1 MTEPSASPAIHPR
14 TARLVARVRAAQDAD
29 GRLALPEVA
38 AWDIFP
44 FEGEIL
50 VRRLEA
56 PVVPEP
62 PRHGEA
68 GDPCGTCAAGETRAI
83 WADEHWKLVPLD
95 EAPIPIVLL
104 EPMAH
109 VDFADLGDAQAAELG
124 VLTVRVERAL
134 TALGGVGRVHVMK
147 IGDGSSHL
155 HVWFFAR
162 PEGLLQL
169 RGSSLSDWSDC
180 LPPMPPDEWVAVQHE
195 LAVGLAQTG
204 GRALR

>member
-1 MTEPSASPAIHPR
+1 MAEVHAR
-14 TARLVARVRAAQDAD
+14 TRALLDRVAAAVDAD
-29 GRLALPEVA
+29 GRLALPDVA
-38 AWDIFP
+38 TWDIFP

-62 PRHGEA
+62 PRHGEG
-68 GDPCGTCAAGETRAI
+68 GDPCGTCAAGDTRAI

-109 VDFADLGDAQAAELG
+109 LDLADLDDAQAAELG

-134 TALGGVGRVHVMK
+134 AALGGVGRVHVMK
-147 IGDGSSHL
+147 VGDGSSHL
-155 HVWFFAR
+155 HVWFLAR

-180 LPPMPPDEWVAVQHE
+180 LPPMPPDEWLAIQHE
-195 LAVGLAQTG
+195 LAVGLVQTG